1 MPAPAPTAP
10 LRVPLARRVARL
22 ATRAEGALG
31 MLARA
36 RSLEAGGRDIL
47 HLEIGDPDF
56 STPPHVIRA
65 AEEAI
70 AQGYTHYPPSPGLP
84 ELRAAIARH
93 VADSR
98 DVRVDPERVVVAPG
112 SKPIMFYTLMA
123 LGSPGVEIVCP
134 DPGMPE
140 FEAVARLTGARVVT
154 LPMDARTGRID
165 LDRLAAIVTDR
176 TRLVM
181 LISPHNPTGMTLSS
195 PELAGIASIVRER
208 VCYLFSDEIYRAI
221 RFDGPHRSIASLP
234 GMGERT
240 IVSDGF
246 SKTYAMTGWRL
257 GFGVFPTELVG
268 AAVQLQKNSV
278 SAAAAFTQRAGLA
291 ALEGPQDVVLAMVA
305 EYRRRRDALAEG
317 LRQISSIEC
326 VTPDGGLY
334 AFPRIS
340 RTRLT
345 SAEFARRALDE
356 MGVALLPGTA
366 FGRRGEGHVRLS
378 YAAAPVP
385 VIERAL
391 ERLADLVRRRGT
403 DGRRR
408 GRPSRDDP

>member
-1 MPAPAPTAP
+1 MPTHAST
-10 LRVPLARRVARL
+10 VPSVARRVARL

-36 RSLEAGGRDIL
+36 RSLQAEGREIL

-56 STPPHVIRA
+56 PTPPHVVRA

-93 VADSR
+93 LRDSR

-112 SKPIMFYTLMA
+112 SKPIMFYTLMM
-123 LGSPGVEIVCP
+123 LGAPGAEIVCP

-140 FEAVARLTGARVVT
+140 FEAVARFAGARVVA
-154 LPMDARTGRID
+154 LPEDAQTGRID

-176 TRLVM
+176 TRLIM
-181 LISPHNPTGMTLSS
+181 LISPHNPTGMTLS
-195 PELAGIASIVRER
+195 PAELAGIADIVRTR
-208 VCYLFSDEIYRAI
+208 ACYLFSDEIYHAI
-221 RFDGPHRSIASLP
+221 RFDGPHRSVASMP
-234 GMGERT
+234 GMSERT

-246 SKTYAMTGWRL
+246 SKSYAMTGWRL
-257 GFGVFPTELVG
+257 GFGVFPPELVG
-268 AAVQLQKNSV
+268 AAVQIQKNSV
-278 SAAAAFTQRAGLA
+278 SAAAAFTQRAGIA
-291 ALEGPQDVVLAMVA
+291 ALEGPQDAVRAMVA
-305 EYRRRRDALAEG
+305 EYRRRRDALVEG
-317 LRQISSIEC
+317 LRRIPGVEA

-334 AFPRIS
+334 TFPRIT
-340 RTRLT
+340 RTGLT

-356 MGVALLPGTA
+356 MGVAVLPGTA
-366 FGRRGEGHVRLS
+366 FGRRGDGHLRLS

-385 VIERAL
+385 VIERAV
-391 ERLADLVRRRGT
+391 ERLADLVSRRGAE
-403 DGRRR
+403 
-408 GRPSRDDP
+408 GRPRPRRSPR